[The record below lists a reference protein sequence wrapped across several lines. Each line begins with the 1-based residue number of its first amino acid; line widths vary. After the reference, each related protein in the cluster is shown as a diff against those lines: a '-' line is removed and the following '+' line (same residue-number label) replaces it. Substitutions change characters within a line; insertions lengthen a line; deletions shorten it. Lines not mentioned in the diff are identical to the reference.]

1 MPVGFANKFINQS
14 WYLDFCG
21 VVVVE
26 AVFSLSPPSSY
37 EKQKIRHW
45 LF

>member
-1 MPVGFANKFINQS
+1 MPVDFANKFINQS

-21 VVVVE
+21 VVVE